1 VGIVGIEDC
10 SLSAGSRCRI
20 HCDRAI
26 GTPARIIG
34 FTVVVVLGSGA
45 IVVRSPSVR
54 GTGFAKGKYGA
65 CVQVRTM
72 DMKLIQCQFGSIEID
87 GIEYSRD
94 VVLDRGEIRKR
105 KKKASRV
112 FRDRFGHT
120 PLSLEEKIPWKCKR
134 LVIGTGMYGRLPVME
149 DVLDEAKRRGVE
161 IVQCPTPEA
170 LELLNKG
177 PADTN
182 AILHVTC

>member
-1 VGIVGIEDC
+1 
-10 SLSAGSRCRI
+10 
-20 HCDRAI
+20 
-26 GTPARIIG
+26 
-34 FTVVVVLGSGA
+34 
-45 IVVRSPSVR
+45 
-54 GTGFAKGKYGA
+54 
-65 CVQVRTM
+65 
-72 DMKLIQCQFGSIEID
+72 MKWTQHDFGSIEID

-94 VVLDRGEIRKR
+94 VVLDRGEISKR
-105 KKKASRV
+105 KKKASRI
-112 FRDRFGHT
+112 FRAQFGHT

-134 LVIGTGMYGRLPVME
+134 LVIGTGMHGRLPVME

-161 IVQCPTPEA
+161 VVQCPTPKA

>member
-1 VGIVGIEDC
+1 
-10 SLSAGSRCRI
+10 
-20 HCDRAI
+20 
-26 GTPARIIG
+26 
-34 FTVVVVLGSGA
+34 
-45 IVVRSPSVR
+45 
-54 GTGFAKGKYGA
+54 
-65 CVQVRTM
+65 
-72 DMKLIQCQFGSIEID
+72 MKLTECQFGSIEID

-161 IVQCPTPEA
+161 VVQCPTPKA

-177 PADTN
+177 PANTN